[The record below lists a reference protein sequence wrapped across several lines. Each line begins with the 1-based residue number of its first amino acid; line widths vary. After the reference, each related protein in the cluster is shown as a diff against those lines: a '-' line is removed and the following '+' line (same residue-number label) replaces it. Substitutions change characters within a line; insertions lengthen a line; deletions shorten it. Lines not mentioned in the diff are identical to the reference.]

1 MDVEILCSGVIFFM
15 YVADFLILYVLSTI
29 GSCKLHLFVCNT
41 TISQLK
47 IDIWE
52 FDFFFTPYT
61 IRIS

>member
-1 MDVEILCSGVIFFM
+1 M

-52 FDFFFTPYT
+52 FDFFLLL
-61 IRIS
+61 IRSGLAENLL